1 MPQSRNSQ
9 IRLVGQKIRQI
20 RKSRHLTQSD
30 LAKEIG
36 VTQSDLSR
44 MENGEYKVG
53 LDTLFRILQVFELSM
68 SQFFG
73 EPVPAEAP
81 PTPAAF
87 PVDPDL
93 ARDWEALSSE
103 AQREVREF
111 VAFKKLQTEF
121 RRSLSPPE
129 PPRPAPPKPE
139 PENLV
144 PFGDDEDEPEL

>member
-1 MPQSRNSQ
+1 MPPSKSSQ

-53 LDTLFRILQVFELSM
+53 LDALFKILQIFELSM

-73 EPVPAEAP
+73 EPVPAEAS
-81 PTPAAF
+81 PAPGAF
-87 PVDPDL
+87 PGDSDL
-93 ARDWEALSSE
+93 ARDWEALSVE

-121 RRSLSPPE
+121 RRPVSPPE
-129 PPRPAPPKPE
+129 IPRAVSPKPE
-139 PENLV
+139 PENSV
-144 PFGDDEDEPEL
+144 PLGDDEEEPEI

>member
-1 MPQSRNSQ
+1 MPQPRNSQ

-30 LAKEIG
+30 LAAQIG

-73 EPVPAEAP
+73 EPVPVEAP
-81 PTPAAF
+81 AAPTAF
-87 PVDPDL
+87 PEDPEL
-93 ARDWEALSSE
+93 ARDWEGLSPE
-103 AQREVREF
+103 ARREVREF

-121 RRSLSPPE
+121 RRSLTPPE
-129 PPRPAPPKPE
+129 PPRPAPARPE
-139 PENLV
+139 PENIV
-144 PFGDDEDEPEL
+144 PFANDDEEPET